1 VINKDVF
8 HEEIILEKS
17 SGRLFRFIKSNWP
30 NCNTYNV
37 EHFIAYLK
45 KNGWKENSFKNSEP
59 FSNLAIFRGDIRL
72 TKNEINLDINDSTTV
87 HYRCFTSDNRDKIQF
102 RPCFSGYFAD
112 VLPFNELGFK
122 NYEFSLNEKIRK
134 FSTNRAKSDSNGV
147 WMYESDIKSECLNQI
162 KYLQDILD
170 TL

>member
-1 VINKDVF
+1 VF
-8 HEEIILEKS
+8 KFNEEIILEKS

-30 NCNTYNV
+30 NCTTYNV
-37 EHFIAYLK
+37 EHFIACLK
-45 KNGWKENSFKNSEP
+45 KNGWKDNNQPVNQSFSD
-59 FSNLAIFRGDIRL
+59 LARLRGEIRL
-72 TKNEINLDINDSTTV
+72 AKNEISLDISKRTTV